1 MRNKNQS
8 VPTAHRI
15 VINDTEGIDDIVVM
29 LAGISILT
37 QKEPAVSLEE
47 GAGAFFRM
55 MPGTENI
62 LACST
67 GAAVVG
73 GKESDF
79 KIACVDALDTRGAV
93 TGHICGSHC
102 GNFTIRSG
110 ADGASAGAGVTVGSL
125 FEVAGNGTIWGG
137 NGSAGIQEGEG
148 NSFMSQFVLSG
159 GTVHVEGQGGAPA
172 VKLKD
177 KGSISLSRG
186 DLELV
191 GTGGKA
197 IELEKYVGVIIEKH
211 VKMLGVAGGTSKKD
225 AVMAQGFPAP
235 LAANSTSIKL
245 ITEAVQEVD
254 KGYFHF
260 GYMYQASAEG
270 GEALGGSTA
279 SDGTENLYFAGD
291 TVSLK
296 ADVPQG
302 MKFAGWTFSAPVEFA
317 EGQQCGGCG
326 NELCDART
334 GCNGNSGLSGGRGN
348 AAAHAVPHARG
359 PCPGARG
366 GCRAEAK
373 PQNRRVKQKYRQTRG
388 PVFKPGPRFL
398 YRKPLARRV
407 VQKKT
412 NVDNGKKK
420 TPFAILG
427 VRSGNCTSKQREVI
441 EK

>member
-1 MRNKNQS
+1 MKERKGMKKARKFLCGLLAMALLAYALHAAWAAPAGDEGFIVEGDTSGYTYEEGVLTFTKAGEYTVRNKNQS

-317 EGQQCGGCG
+317 EGSSAA
-326 NELCDART
+326 DAETSFVMPAQAVTATAAFQEAEVTPQPTPSPTPAAPAPAPAADAGQKPNPKT
-334 GCNGNSGLSGGRGN
+334 G
-348 AAAHAVPHARG
+348 V
-359 PCPGARG
+359 
-366 GCRAEAK
+366 
-373 PQNRRVKQKYRQTRG
+373 
-388 PVFKPGPRFL
+388 
-398 YRKPLARRV
+398 
-407 VQKKT
+407 
-412 NVDNGKKK
+412 
-420 TPFAILG
+420 
-427 VRSGNCTSKQREVI
+427 
-441 EK
+441 